1 MAADHSND
9 GLFLN
14 LLLPVPAPPTMS
26 RSAYFS
32 SDDAGERSLGVSF
45 LAPPPPRHHVA
56 VSERQLLVHSSPSC
70 SEFPLTSYVLWDRS
84 PLSASVRSVG
94 SRGDSFPP
102 LYISSASI
110 DALLSDMDGVGS
122 DVVFAV
128 EQQVDGGVL
137 SLSRVVSS
145 PSASQAS
152 VPVSVV
158 AYSASLQS
166 LLFRPESTQDLIKNL
181 RVQYMTGR
189 NYTLKS
195 CFRLRAAGFISN
207 STSAALHGTLRFE
220 VLVPNETFSFQQ
232 IRPLPLLSTPLSLK
246 LSSLHGG
253 DGMPRQM
260 GYLTLNKTRKAVPLH
275 ETDPAVSLAPL
286 VGVWVTT
293 TASVAGS
300 CETAHRDPFVVGACV
315 RFLKD
320 SRVRERVFVDSE
332 KTFLLAIFSGYST
345 EFMEVTH
352 ESANADYVG
361 EGDDFSV
368 LDFTVDLARGGEPV
382 LGNFRG
388 GRGQGWDHKVSTT
401 SDASVAVTSLLQ
413 IKYYGDVQILTS
425 NNNNN
430 SSSSNDASVVEETP
444 LPRTSLQLP
453 TPEAYRASPQGTLRV
468 SLNLSEGTFSNR
480 SSLDDEQL
488 MRVRELVGGL
498 RDSEEYADDFDAEDD
513 AAAEFGRD
521 KKDNIEF
528 EESDGHDDESSSC
541 SSGSGSGSGSGSDS
555 GSGSGSGSGSRSGS
569 CLMSQGP
576 TLAANLVRTSPQQA
590 SKELDSDDDDY
601 LEDASMLAPRLM
613 SIPNDDSDFT
623 LSSAMRRIYFPTNPL
638 ASLSPCVPA
647 LRPLGEDDS
656 LLMETGM
663 VGLRLST
670 NSNPFSAAVTQDLEE
685 QVRDIM
691 LHDDDE

>member
-1 MAADHSND
+1 
-9 GLFLN
+9 
-14 LLLPVPAPPTMS
+14 MS
-26 RSAYFS
+26 RSAYFP

-45 LAPPPPRHHVA
+45 LAPPPPRHHVV

-70 SEFPLTSYVLWDRS
+70 SEFPITSYVLWDRS
-84 PLSASVRSVG
+84 PLSSVVRSVG
-94 SRGDSFPP
+94 SRGDSFPR
-102 LYISSASI
+102 LYMSCASI
-110 DALLSDMDGVGS
+110 DALLSDMDGSGLGGG
-122 DVVFAV
+122 DVLFAA
-128 EQQVDGGVL
+128 EQVDGGVL

-145 PSASQAS
+145 PSAAQAS

-166 LLFRPESTQDLIKNL
+166 LLFSPESTQDLIKNL

-207 STSAALHGTLRFE
+207 STSASLHGTLRFE

-232 IRPLPLLSTPLSLK
+232 IRPLPLLSTPLSMKLTAVSS
-246 LSSLHGG
+246 LSSVTGCSSSLLHGG

-286 VGVWVTT
+286 VGVWVT
-293 TASVAGS
+293 ARNAGS
-300 CETAHRDPFVVGACV
+300 CETVHRDPFVVGACV

-320 SRVRERVFVDSE
+320 SRIRERVFVDSE

-345 EFMEVTH
+345 EFMEVSH
-352 ESANADYVG
+352 ESANNDGG
-361 EGDDFSV
+361 EGDDFCV
-368 LDFTVDLARGGEPV
+368 LDFTVDLSRGGEPV

-388 GRGQGWDHKVSTT
+388 RGGQGGDHDVSTT

-413 IKYYGDVQILTS
+413 IKYYGDVQILT
-425 NNNNN
+425 NNNN
-430 SSSSNDASVVEETP
+430 SSSSSSNPASLVEETP
-444 LPRTSLQLP
+444 LPRTSMQLP
-453 TPEAYRASPQGTLRV
+453 TPEAYRASPQGTLRA
-468 SLNLSEGTFSNR
+468 SLSLSEGTFSNR

-498 RDSEEYADDFDAEDD
+498 RDSEEYADDFDTEDD
-513 AAAEFGRD
+513 AEAGFGISGGGDGGGNND
-521 KKDNIEF
+521 KIGF
-528 EESDGHDDESSSC
+528 EENDGGDDESSC
-541 SSGSGSGSGSGSDS
+541 SGGSSQN
-555 GSGSGSGSGSRSGS
+555 SRSS
-569 CLMSQGP
+569 SQKSQGA
-576 TLAANLVRTSPQQA
+576 TVAANPVRTSPQQA
-590 SKELDSDDDDY
+590 SKALDSDDEDY

-656 LLMETGM
+656 LLMETCM

-691 LHDDDE
+691 LHDQDD